1 MKNQNNQTNS
11 STGKHH
17 GWLAAVTGLLFVAI
31 CVTVALL
38 ASILKEHVTD
48 DGDAI
53 ALVPSHAES
62 AAGHLVI
69 KNEDYTVSNM
79 NISGVSTNGS
89 GGAGTGTTSK
99 TAETGSEVSTTPSTG
114 EDKGNTASQ
123 SGGNETNSSNGTAQ
137 TGIGFIEE
145 VVNVPLDP
153 DITVHDDVRTW
164 ETETAVD
171 IFKIAYENGEAV
183 VTVDGMGDK
192 VIAPGTGNEYTFYL
206 KNTGNVMLDY
216 TLEIEAFFTPDTQ
229 PIPVEARLKGY
240 DGTYLLGAKD
250 IWADVLELNQVK
262 DEASISV
269 NRYAY
274 YTLEWQW
281 PYESGDDA
289 YDTLLGNMAVNEDL
303 TLTIVIKTVAT
314 GEDMTT
320 EIQRTEIT
328 ITGDDANLYGWIGMA
343 AASMLAVTFIIIY
356 KKHTTK
362 SDESE
367 QEQTHEED

>member
-1 MKNQNNQTNS
+1 MKNQNNQTKS

-17 GWLAAVTGLLFVAI
+17 GWLAAATGLLFVAI

-48 DGDAI
+48 DRDAI
-53 ALVPSHAES
+53 ALVPSHVES
-62 AAGHLVI
+62 AAGHLVV
-69 KNEDYTVSNM
+69 KNEDYTASNM
-79 NISGVSTNGS
+79 NVNTGVGVSSAVGS
-89 GGAGTGTTSK
+89 GASK
-99 TAETGSEVSTTPSTG
+99 ES
-114 EDKGNTASQ
+114 NTASNRMETNEEGSSSSAQGESQGAIAAQ
-123 SGGNETNSSNGTAQ
+123 SGAAQ
-137 TGIGFIEE
+137 TSIGFIEE
-145 VVNVPLDP
+145 VVNVQLDP
-153 DITVHDDVRTW
+153 EITVHDDVRTW
-164 ETETAVD
+164 ETETKVD
-171 IFKIAYENGEAV
+171 IFKIVYENGEAV

-216 TLEIEAFFTPDTQ
+216 KLEIEAFFTPDTQ

-240 DGTYLLGAKD
+240 DGTYLLGAED
-250 IWADVLELNQVK
+250 SWADVLELNQVK
-262 DEASISV
+262 DKASISV

-289 YDTLLGNMAVNEDL
+289 YDTLLGNLAVDEDL

-314 GEDMTT
+314 GEDMET
-320 EIQRTEIT
+320 EFFKVPTVT
-328 ITGDDANLYGWIGMA
+328 TGDNAMLSGWIALA
-343 AASMLAVTFIIIY
+343 AVSMLLIVLYIIIR
-356 KKHTTK
+356 KKRSTK

-367 QEQTHEED
+367 QKQTHEDD

>member
-11 STGKHH
+11 SIEKHH
-17 GWLAAVTGLLFVAI
+17 GWLAAATGLLFVAI

-48 DGDAI
+48 DTDAI
-53 ALVPSHAES
+53 ALVPSHVES
-62 AAGHLVI
+62 AAGHSAV
-69 KNEDYTVSNM
+69 KHEDDTASNM
-79 NISGVSTNGS
+79 NVNGDIGTSGSDGVGTDTTNN
-89 GGAGTGTTSK
+89 TTS
-99 TAETGSEVSTTPSTG
+99 
-114 EDKGNTASQ
+114 Q
-123 SGGNETNSSNGTAQ
+123 SSSNEVNHSSGTAQ

-153 DITVHDDVRTW
+153 EITVHDDVRTW
-164 ETETAVD
+164 ETETKVD
-171 IFKIAYENGEAV
+171 IFKIAYENGEAL

-229 PIPVEARLKGY
+229 PIPVEVRLKGY
-240 DGTYLLGAKD
+240 DGTYLLGAED
-250 IWADVLELNQVK
+250 SWADVLELNQVK

-281 PYESGDDA
+281 PYENGNDA
-289 YDTLLGNMAVNEDL
+289 YDTLLGNMAVDEDL
-303 TLTIVIKTVAT
+303 TLSIAIKTVAT

-320 EIQRTEIT
+320 EIHRTDRVT
-328 ITGDDANLYGWIGMA
+328 TGDSTNLLVWVF
-343 AASMLAVTFIIIY
+343 LAVGALVLVTVYCIL
-356 KKHTTK
+356 KKK
-362 SDESE
+362 RVRK
-367 QEQTHEED
+367 